1 MKNKIIIAGGT
12 GYLGSSL
19 IRNFSKPDDEV
30 VILTR
35 QAKAN
40 NKNVRYVKW
49 DAGTI
54 GEWAQELENAS
65 IVINL
70 TGKSVNCRYNEK
82 NKKEIIESRVLSTL
96 AIGRAIQKCI
106 APPKLWINAG
116 SAAIFGNAGEDFKTE
131 SSEVG
136 NGFSPEVCKKW
147 EKAFYEI
154 NTPAT
159 RKVFLRIGMVLQ
171 LGSGV
176 LKPFMT
182 MVKLGFGG
190 KIGNGNQYLTW
201 IHDEDFTNM
210 INWITKNPG
219 VSGTIHCA
227 SPNPVR
233 NKDFMKELRD
243 ICKVPFGFPTPEFI
257 LHMGAVIIGTEPE
270 LALSGRRVVSEILP
284 AHHFTFKYPELKGAL
299 ANLISKS

>member
-19 IRNFSKPDDEV
+19 IKNFSKSTDEV

-35 QAKAN
+35 QTKPN
-40 NKNVRYVKW
+40 IKNVRYVKW
-49 DAGTI
+49 DAETI
-54 GEWAQELENAS
+54 GAWAQELENAS
-65 IVINL
+65 VVINL

-106 APPKLWINAG
+106 APPNVWINAG
-116 SAAIFGNAGEDFKTE
+116 SAAIFGNAGEEFKTE
-131 SSEVG
+131 SSETG
-136 NGFSPEVCKKW
+136 EGFSPDVCKKW

-154 NTPAT
+154 DTPAT

-182 MVKLGFGG
+182 MVKMGFGG

-201 IHDEDFTNM
+201 IHEEDFINM
-210 INWITKNPG
+210 INWIIEIPKANG
-219 VSGTIHCA
+219 IIHCA
-227 SPNPVR
+227 SPKPVK
-233 NKDFMKELRD
+233 NKDFMKELRE

-257 LHMGAVIIGTEPE
+257 LKIGAVIIGTEPE
-270 LALSGRRVVSEILP
+270 LVLSGRRVVSEILP
-284 AHHFTFKYPELKGAL
+284 EHHYVFKYPDLKEAL
-299 ANLISKS
+299 KNLITK